1 MNCESFAAIMISAGW
16 QCQYFVSRL
25 WFDSGIKIRVFH
37 HLVNKRLV
45 FFPRLIADFIYIA
58 ANYCIFI
65 GEYLIAVDSAFGI
78 DRKVLVLFLE
88 AFILVFLQTAEH
100 TAIVHVV
107 SVNDVIKVGK
117 IRLIQ
122 SFQKDTS
129 GDMLIAMDIFAQIF
143 FVVPGVHDRI
153 VDANLIL
160 IVESYPAD
168 DVRVFCF

>member
-1 MNCESFAAIMISAGW
+1 MQVDSVSILLVDFGSIPVSKSEFFTISSINVW
-16 QCQYFVSRL
+16 YS
-25 WFDSGIKIRVFH
+25 S
-37 HLVNKRLV
+37 
-45 FFPRLIADFIYIA
+45 PRLIADFIYIA
-58 ANYCIFI
+58 AIDCILI
-65 GEYLIAVDSAFGI
+65 GKDLIAVGGTLGI
-78 DRKVLVLFLE
+78 DRKVLILFPE
-88 AFILVFLQTAEH
+88 AFVLIFLQAAEH

-107 SVNDVIKVGK
+107 SVDDVVKVGK

-160 IVESYPAD
+160 IVEPYPAD